1 MGNRRRQGTM
11 TPWKVNKHTIE
22 DLVDSEGDETSASQI
37 KRMIFRMLK
46 ELKEDIKKTNS
57 MNPKRT
63 QVKKKLRRHR
73 RN

>member
-1 MGNRRRQGTM
+1 
-11 TPWKVNKHTIE
+11 
-22 DLVDSEGDETSASQI
+22 VDSEGDETSASQI